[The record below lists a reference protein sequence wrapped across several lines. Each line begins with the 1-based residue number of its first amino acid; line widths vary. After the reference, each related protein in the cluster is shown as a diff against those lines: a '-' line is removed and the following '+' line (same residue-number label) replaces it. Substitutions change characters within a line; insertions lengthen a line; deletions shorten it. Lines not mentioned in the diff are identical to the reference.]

1 MDALDTLC
9 LAMTEYYAGEP
20 KQIQHLLKV
29 HAFARMIGLGE
40 GLDAKAPFT
49 LEAAAYVH
57 DIGIKP
63 AMEKYASS
71 AGPLQ
76 EKEGGPAA
84 RKVLSG
90 LGFASDVTERAVFLV
105 EHHLTYTG
113 VDGSDWQILLEADYL
128 VNSYEGNAD
137 AEAVRAAMKRFF
149 RTEAGTRLLKT
160 QYPYLNDQ
168 PGGINE

>member
-1 MDALDTLC
+1 MHDLDTLC
-9 LAMTEYYAGEP
+9 LAMAEYYAGEP

-40 GLDAKAPFT
+40 GLDTKMQYT
-49 LEAAAYVH
+49 LETAAYVH
-57 DIGIKP
+57 DIGIRP

-84 RKVLSG
+84 RELLTR
-90 LGFASDVTERAVFLV
+90 LGIAPEVTERAAFLV
-105 EHHLTYTG
+105 EHHHTYTG
-113 VDGSDWQILLEADYL
+113 VDGIDWQILLEADYL

-137 AEAVRAAMKRFF
+137 AESVRAAMMRFF
-149 RTEAGTRLLKT
+149 RTEAGKKLLRT
-160 QYPYLNDQ
+160 QYPYLND
-168 PGGINE
+168 